1 MRGTKKMKTIMRK
14 LLTILLLYTIL
25 FSNSISTIIN
35 AQGLEIS
42 AQSAILLDVKTGT
55 ILFEKNKDEKKF
67 PASTTKIMTALLA
80 LEKCKNLNDKI
91 KMSHDAIYNLEPG
104 SSHIAMNEGETLTVE
119 QALYGL
125 LVASA
130 NEVANAI
137 SEYVSKDTASFC
149 KLMNSR
155 AKQLGC
161 KNTNFVNPHG
171 FHNENHYTCANDLA
185 LIMKQ
190 AIKYEKFNQIIA
202 TKRYEIPPTEKQPE
216 PRILYNTN
224 KMIQGGKFFNENVVG
239 GKTGYTNEAG
249 HTLVTYAKKNDIQ
262 LICVVMG
269 EENTNAY
276 TDTNKLLDYGFADFH
291 DVELL
296 KAKQYQRN
304 CIVTQKYKDKTIEI
318 DDVNVYPEKDITI
331 NVPNSISKEDL
342 KLSATLPEKISTPV
356 NKNKSIGKIY
366 VKYKNQTL
374 EKFNLVPEENI
385 EPLDTKEISKI
396 VHKQL
401 LHKIFFTSLKI
412 ISYVA
417 LAIAIVI
424 IILIAIRQFNIR
436 RKQIKRH

>member
-1 MRGTKKMKTIMRK
+1 MKIIIKKLIA
-14 LLTILLLYTIL
+14 ILLLYTIL

-42 AQSAILLDVKTGT
+42 AQSAILMDVRTGT

-67 PASTTKIMTALLA
+67 PASTTKIMTALLT
-80 LEKCKNLNDKI
+80 LEKCKNLNEKI
-91 KMSHDAIYNLEPG
+91 KMSHNAIYNLEPG
-104 SSHIAMNEGETLTVE
+104 SSHIAMNEGETLTIE
-119 QALYGL
+119 QALYGM

-130 NEVANAI
+130 NEIANALA
-137 SEYVSKDTASFC
+137 EYVSKDTASFC
-149 KLMNSR
+149 KLMNAR

-190 AIKYEKFNQIIA
+190 AIKFKKFDQIIA

-216 PRILYNTN
+216 SRILYNTN

-239 GKTGYTNEAG
+239 GKTGFTDEAG
-249 HTLVTYAKKNDIQ
+249 HTLVTYAKKNNAQ

-276 TDTNKLLDYGFADFH
+276 TDTNKLLEYGFADFH

-296 KAKQYQRN
+296 KRDDYQRN
-304 CIVTQKYKDKTIEI
+304 CIVVQKYKDKMIEI

-331 NVPNSISKEDL
+331 TVPNSISKNDL
-342 KLSATLPEKISTPV
+342 KLTAALPEKILPPV
-356 NKNKSIGKIY
+356 NKDKAVGKIY
-366 VKYKNQTL
+366 VRYKNQKL
-374 EKFNLVPEENI
+374 EEFKIVPQENI
-385 EPLDTKEISKI
+385 EPLDSKSIAKI

-401 LHKIFFTSLKI
+401 IHKIFFVSLKI

-417 LAIAIVI
+417 LAIGVI
-424 IILIAIRQFNIR
+424 IFILFIIRHFNIR
-436 RKQIKRH
+436 KRKRRRF